1 LNALNYLYDDEKAL
15 HIGGYGVDPYDL
27 NKTYEQM
34 LYVKNY
40 YHKTQDNPLMH
51 FIVSFGDEVRTYE
64 KAKAWAILIG
74 AFFKDQYGIYG
85 QFTKKRVE
93 QLFRVHFIKQ
103 SRSEYVS

>member
-1 LNALNYLYDDEKAL
+1 MVIIKSKKYTDGFHSNYLLNALNYLYDAEKAL
-15 HIGGYGVDPYDL
+15 HIGGYGIDPYDL

-51 FIVSFGDEVRTYE
+51 FIVSFGDKVRTYE

-74 AFFKDQYGIYG
+74 AFFKNQY
-85 QFTKKRVE
+85 
-93 QLFRVHFIKQ
+93 QLLWAVH
-103 SRSEYVS
+103 